1 MSEPYKKSLYTRA
14 VIEAVEGKS
23 IRNSALIILYYLC
36 KWSKADS
43 PITDQSKSQIAAACG
58 RDLKTVK
65 AAMAQLRDVGCIRP
79 IARQSGGRL
88 KNAGGRGASVVYRLE
103 IVSDRGEKITPLPN
117 DENEAI
123 GGKKFPLKGG
133 KNFHNRG
140 VKNSPPNMNQIKTK
154 EGEGAARGGG
164 GFRPVLD
171 VAQGG
176 NPHGAQD
183 DKRPGRTLADIE
195 EYQRASEACDGN
207 AFKALALVDQWRAER
222 EAAAQAA
229 ERAMSEE
236 GGSAG
241 GDDQAAAL
249 AEAN

>member
-65 AAMAQLRDVGCIRP
+65 AAMAQLREVGCIRP

-183 DKRPGRTLADIE
+183 GAGREIDQDARA
-195 EYQRASEACDGN
+195 EYRRALLACDGN
-207 AFKALALVDQWRAER
+207 AYKALALVDQWRADR
-222 EAAAQAA
+222 DAAAQAPTG
-229 ERAMSEE
+229 AMSEE

-241 GDDQAAAL
+241 GGDQATAL